1 MDPISIG
8 LGVVGLGLQLFGG
21 SKQADAAKQQAQVSG
36 QIAQD
41 EQAINVQKQQQM
53 QLEGRRSQL
62 QNFRNAQ
69 RLRAQATNAATNQ
82 GAQFGSGLQGGIAGV
97 TDQSLQNSEGITQ
110 GMQISQNIFGINTKI
125 SGEKVQMAQLG
136 GQAAEGAGLASLG
149 GSLIKAGPIIGGFGK
164 DFFSGSG
171 SNIGGMFMGGGSPS
185 GYGR

>member
-21 SKQADAAKQQAQVSG
+21 SKQADASKQQAQVSG

-41 EQAINVQKQQQM
+41 EQAINAQKQQQM

-69 RLRAQATNAATNQ
+69 RLRAQATASATNQ
-82 GAQFGSGLQGGIAGV
+82 GAQFGSGLQGGIAGI
-97 TDQSLQNSEGITQ
+97 TDKATENTQ
-110 GMQISQNIFGINTKI
+110 GIDQGMKISQNIFGINNDI
-125 SGEKVQMAQLG
+125 SAKRVQMAQLG

-149 GSLIKAGPIIGGFGK
+149 GALMKSGPTIGAFGK
-164 DFFSGSG
+164 DLFAGFGA
-171 SNIGGMFMGGGSPS
+171 
-185 GYGR
+185 

>member
-8 LGVVGLGLQLFGG
+8 LAAVGLGISLFG
-21 SKQADAAKQQAQVSG
+21 SQKQAGVSQQQAQVSAG
-36 QIAQD
+36 ISQD
-41 EQAINVQKQQQM
+41 EQQINVQKQQQM

-69 RLRAQATNAATNQ
+69 RMRANAQAAATNQ
-82 GAQFGSGLQGGIAGV
+82 GAAFGSGLQGGLAGV
-97 TDQSLQNSEGITQ
+97 TNQEEQNTQGINQ
-110 GMQISQNIFGINTKI
+110 GMQISQNIFGINSDI
-125 SGEKVQMAQLG
+125 SNKRVQMAQLG
-136 GQAAEGAGLASLG
+136 GESAEAQGLSSLG

-164 DFFSGSG
+164 DIYSGSG